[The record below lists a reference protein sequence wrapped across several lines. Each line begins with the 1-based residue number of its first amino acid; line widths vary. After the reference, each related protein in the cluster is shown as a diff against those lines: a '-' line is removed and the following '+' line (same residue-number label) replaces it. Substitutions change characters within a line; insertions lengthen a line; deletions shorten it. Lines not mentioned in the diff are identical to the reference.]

1 MDGWWL
7 EAVGWIGSAVLVW
20 SLLQSQLRRLR
31 VINLI
36 GSVVL
41 AGYNFAI
48 GVWPMVGLNVVL
60 AAINV
65 GHLVRMSRER
75 HDAAVYEVLEV
86 GGDDEYLRH
95 VLRVHEADIRRFNP
109 DFVHDPFSG
118 DPSYLVLKG
127 DAMVGVVL
135 MRDLGDGRAQLLLD
149 YVTPPY
155 RDLSPGEFVFGPDGP
170 FRSRG
175 FRRVLMPPG
184 MVDPYYE
191 RLGFTKDGDAYVL

>member
-1 MDGWWL
+1 MEGWWL

-20 SLLQSQLRRLR
+20 SLLQTQLHRLR
-31 VINLI
+31 LINLV
-36 GSVVL
+36 GCVVL
-41 AGYNFAI
+41 IGYNLAV

-60 AAINV
+60 AVINV
-65 GHLVRMSRER
+65 VHLSRMSRQR
-75 HDAAVYEVLEV
+75 HDAAAYEVLEV
-86 GGDDEYLRH
+86 DGDDHYLRH
-95 VLRVHEADIRRFNP
+95 VLRVHEADIRRHNP
-109 DFVHDPFSG
+109 SFVHDPFTG
-118 DPSYLVLKG
+118 DPSFLVLKG
-127 DAMVGVVL
+127 DATVGVVL

-175 FRRVLMPPG
+175 FRRVLTPHD

-191 RLGFTKDGDAYVL
+191 RLGFHKDGDAYVL